1 LVCPPSKG
9 GVLQKSLGA
18 CWPVPMVG
26 QGALRP
32 SGLVEPRGQ
41 ARSVPFASPLHFV
54 RRQRLVEFS
63 GLFYCLVVNVR
74 VVNVITCEFFT
85 VLLNSLCIVS
95 CIQHFVKTFF
105 TFF

>member
-18 CWPVPMVG
+18 WVMAHC
-26 QGALRP
+26 P
-32 SGLVEPRGQ
+32 SGFVEPRGQ
-41 ARSVPFASPLHFV
+41 VRSVPFASPMHFV

-74 VVNVITCEFFT
+74 C
-85 VLLNSLCIVS
+85 
-95 CIQHFVKTFF
+95 
-105 TFF
+105 